1 MFKKV
6 KNLVLGHI
14 AEMETGKDKAG
25 TLSLT
30 LKKHPCYS
38 LSILP
43 FTVEIF
49 TESLTLYE
57 SIF

>member
-6 KNLVLGHI
+6 KNLVLGHT
-14 AEMETGKDKAG
+14 AEMVKNKAG
-25 TLSLT
+25 TLSLS